1 MFPEQRPFDPD
12 GVDHYSAIEF
22 ANNTE
27 QRCPCVLVLDCSG
40 SMQGRC
46 IDEINRAIERFA
58 EDLRGDDLASKRVD
72 IAVITFGNEVKIVHD
87 FTSAQSFVPQRMG
100 AAGATPL
107 GEALCQAVQIIEH
120 RKSSMKNAGIP
131 HYRPWLVVMTD
142 GAPTD
147 RNSHFWQTACQLV
160 SAGVDAHK
168 FTFFPLITEDGN
180 KALVQELSP
189 RTAVLGLSS
198 HKFSE
203 FFLWLTGTLQ
213 EVARTQINGKIEL
226 SSPKGWI
233 IDV

>member
-1 MFPEQRPFDPD
+1 MPPEQRPFDPD
-12 GVDHYSAIEF
+12 AVDHYSAFEF
-22 ANNTE
+22 AKNTE

-46 IDEINRAIERFA
+46 IDEINSAIVRFSD
-58 EDLRGDDLASKRVD
+58 DLRSDDLASKRVD
-72 IAVITFGNEVKIVHD
+72 IALITFGNEVRVVHD
-87 FTSAQSFVPQRMG
+87 FTSAQSFVPQRMV

-107 GEALCQAVQIIEH
+107 GEAVCQAVQLIER
-120 RKSSMKNAGIP
+120 RKASMKNAGIP

-142 GAPTD
+142 GEPTD

-180 KALVQELSP
+180 KAFVQQLSP
-189 RTAVLGLSS
+189 RSVVRGLSS

-203 FFLWLTGTLQ
+203 FFLWLTGTLLA
-213 EVARTQINGKIEL
+213 VSRSQIGGQAVL
-226 SSPKGWI
+226 PPPSDWI

>member
-1 MFPEQRPFDPD
+1 MSPEQRPFDPD
-12 GVDHYSAIEF
+12 GVDHYSAFEF

-72 IAVITFGNEVKIVHD
+72 IAVITFGNEVKVLHD
-87 FTSAQSFVPQRMG
+87 FTSARSFVPQRMG
-100 AAGATPL
+100 ATGATPL
-107 GEALCQAVQIIEH
+107 GEALCQAVQMIER
-120 RKSSMKNAGIP
+120 RKASMKDAGIP

-142 GAPTD
+142 GEPTD
-147 RNSHFWQTACQLV
+147 RNSQFWQTARQLV

-189 RTAVLGLSS
+189 RSTVRGLDS

-203 FFLWLTGTLQ
+203 FFFWLTGTLLA
-213 EVARTQINGKIEL
+213 VSRSQIGGQAVL
-226 SSPKGWI
+226 PPPGDWI